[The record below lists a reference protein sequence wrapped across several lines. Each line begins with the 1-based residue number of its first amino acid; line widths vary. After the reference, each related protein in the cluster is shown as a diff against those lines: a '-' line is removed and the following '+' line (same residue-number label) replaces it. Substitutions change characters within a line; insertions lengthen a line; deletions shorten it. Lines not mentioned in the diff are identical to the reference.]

1 MLPALEKIV
10 LKQKQRQDTVGVLQ
24 GSGGGGT
31 VLVVAPTRE
40 LALQLMRDT
49 TSILSN
55 LNNDNDSSDMEIL
68 LAVQGVQMPST
79 EELNGATVLI
89 GTPKELVY
97 VLSEIR
103 GGQEFL
109 AGDVLSSVVL
119 DEVDVLLPNP
129 PKALRTSLD
138 SAGNARKEKK
148 GGPKSNTP
156 QDERRRQE
164 QKRKF
169 NAAKRNGIEFSE
181 NSKQIVG
188 PTETLLKMIAGR
200 RLYTVDGD
208 ASTATPYQVLAGSA
222 TASRKTL
229 DRLNKALRDA
239 ALDASSNVDI
249 VWNGTVKPCRPE
261 VEDVDAGGENGEQK
275 QQDHTIRAVTVPSQ
289 VKHKYIRIEKDM
301 ATNPA
306 AILSAVAKAA
316 GVLKPQRALL
326 FLCGEFR
333 KQNTAAPSAVKKSI
347 TPPGRRIQKRG
358 RQQSLKQKKAA
369 ATAAS
374 RAKQPV
380 SGLSAR
386 KACSTLIEM
395 GIEAKPLHVALG
407 LEANAKEEE
416 DGEEDDED
424 TIPPFLVTFEGS
436 ARGLH
441 LDDVDTVFVVGR
453 PASAASYLHLAGRVG
468 RSATSADGDVV
479 VRPGTVIS
487 FCTAG
492 SSKEMNKWTKQVGGT
507 ELEELIL

>member
-1 MLPALEKIV
+1 M
-10 LKQKQRQDTVGVLQ
+10 
-24 GSGGGGT
+24 
-31 VLVVAPTRE
+31 
-40 LALQLMRDT
+40 
-49 TSILSN
+49 
-55 LNNDNDSSDMEIL
+55 
-68 LAVQGVQMPST
+68 
-79 EELNGATVLI
+79 
-89 GTPKELVY
+89 
-97 VLSEIR
+97 
-103 GGQEFL
+103 
-109 AGDVLSSVVL
+109 
-119 DEVDVLLPNP
+119 
-129 PKALRTSLD
+129 
-138 SAGNARKEKK
+138 
-148 GGPKSNTP
+148 
-156 QDERRRQE
+156 DERRRQE

-169 NAAKRNGIEFSE
+169 MAAKRSGIEFSE

-208 ASTATPYQVLAGSA
+208 ASTATPYQVRAGSA

-249 VWNGTVKPCRPE
+249 VWNGSVKPCRPE
-261 VEDVDAGGENGEQK
+261 VEDADAGGE
-275 QQDHTIRAVTVPSQ
+275 QQDHTIRSVTVPSQ

-333 KQNTAAPSAVKKSI
+333 KQNTAAPTSTKKSFI
-347 TPPGRRIQKRG
+347 TKPGKRIQKKG
-358 RQQSLKQKKAA
+358 RQQSLREKKAA
-369 ATAAS
+369 ATAA
-374 RAKQPV
+374 AKAKKPV

-407 LEANAKEEE
+407 LEANAKDEDTEDGGEE
-416 DGEEDDED
+416 DDDED

-441 LDDVDTVFVVGR
+441 LDDIDTVFVVGR

-507 ELEELIL
+507 ELEELILPREVKINK